1 MTDLYKVHDLGQLA
15 FSHNRAQAAIGLQRI
30 TDLNRLSTL
39 LQPRVKFV
47 GDAFVDQESRCCAA
61 DLPVRPEAT
70 KLHTTEF
77 SALGTTGRY
86 KHMSIDVSRYLH
98 ICQSEM

>member
-1 MTDLYKVHDLGQLA
+1 MGWVQQVQIPSMLREAFCTGPQCRSMTDLYKVHDLGQLA

-70 KLHTTEF
+70 KLHT
-77 SALGTTGRY
+77 A
-86 KHMSIDVSRYLH
+86 
-98 ICQSEM
+98 